1 MGITTIRGKQV
12 LDGTIQRTDL
22 DVSTVGQAVVAKLV
36 QGTNVTLSSTGGDAG
51 TGDVTIS
58 VPGGGVGP
66 QGPAGTPAWTLTTA
80 SFTVPNSGSTVV
92 ATVQDTSWVAINE
105 MVYVAG
111 AAGGGLAAAMRVT
124 AKTSNQLTLLT
135 P

>member
-1 MGITTIRGKQV
+1 MALTTIRGKQV
-12 LDGTIQRTDL
+12 LDGTIQRHDL
-22 DVSTVGQAVVAKLV
+22 DVSTVGQAVVAKIV

-66 QGPAGTPAWTLTTA
+66 PGAAAWTTNTA
-80 SFTVPNSGSTVV
+80 SFTVPSSGSTVNV
-92 ATVQDTSWVAINE
+92 NVVNAAWVAVGE

-111 AAGGGLAAAMRVT
+111 AAGSGLAAAMRVT
-124 AKTSNQLTLLT
+124 AINGNQLTLLT